1 MSNVY
6 WILFVFIAYFA
17 VLIGIA
23 VSRSRQMADMSDYVL
38 GGRKIGAFTS
48 AISAASST
56 TSGWTMLV
64 FPALA
69 FAAGLMHLWTVVS
82 LVLGAWFAWTIMAR
96 RLRRYTMATDNS
108 LTVPEFLEKR
118 FGDTSGALR
127 ALTAGISLYFITLY
141 VCSGLVAGAKLLEV
155 VFDLDHTSSGHDLA
169 VLISLAA
176 VVSYTFIGG
185 FLAVSRTDVFQ
196 AMIMLGGF
204 LIISVTLLVTVNDPL
219 HGLEDTAAGF
229 WNPFTDEN
237 NQGLGPQFFLSS
249 LGWGLGAFG
258 AFRIHSRFMAV
269 DREANINRSR
279 NIGFIWLVLIFGLAL
294 LMGLVAAP
302 ALLDRGV
309 PLPDAEK
316 LYLIVA
322 ETFFHPAIAGLLLTG
337 VIAAVMST
345 ADSQLL
351 LASAI
356 ATDDV
361 PIMKRIAYSMKTQS
375 RVWMGRGML
384 LLVGVVAAVIS
395 IVSPESVYALVSLA
409 WGGMGAAFGPA
420 LILALYW
427 RRFNRWGALAAVVT
441 GTIIS
446 TWWWAMGLGYGAA
459 ETLTDLLGFS
469 ATIELMEDVGLWQ
482 INPAGPGVIAATLFA
497 VVVTLLTSPP
507 PREVEDLFDHVN
519 GPTWTEDG
527 AGNAEAER
535 APSQGDLSRN
545 GSTGSSL

>member
-6 WILFVFIAYFA
+6 WILFVFVAYFA

-23 VSRSRQMADMSDYVL
+23 ISRSRQMADMSDYVL

-118 FGDTSGALR
+118 FGDTSGVLR
-127 ALTAGISLYFITLY
+127 TLTAGISLYFITLY

-155 VFDLDHTSSGHDLA
+155 VFDLDHTGSGHDVA

-204 LIISVTLLVTVNDPL
+204 LIIFLTLVVTVSDPF

-279 NIGFIWLVLIFGLAL
+279 NIGFIWLVFIFGLAL
-294 LMGLVAAP
+294 LVGLVAAP

-309 PLPDAEK
+309 PLPDTEK

-361 PIMKRIAYSMKTQS
+361 PIMKRIAYSMKTHS

-420 LILALYW
+420 LVLALYW
-427 RRFNRWGALAAVVT
+427 KRFNRWGALASVLA

-482 INPAGPGVIAATLFA
+482 INPAGPGVIAATIFA

-507 PREVEDLFDHVN
+507 SREVEEMFDHVT
-519 GPTWTEDG
+519 GPTWSEDEAGRVGDGGGVSEKAAGGSG
-527 AGNAEAER
+527 A
-535 APSQGDLSRN
+535 
-545 GSTGSSL
+545 

>member
-6 WILFVFIAYFA
+6 WILFVFVAYFA

-23 VSRSRQMADMSDYVL
+23 ISRSRQMADMSDYVL

-127 ALTAGISLYFITLY
+127 TLTAGISLYFITLY

-155 VFDLDHTSSGHDLA
+155 VFDLDHTGSGHDVA

-204 LIISVTLLVTVNDPL
+204 LIIFLTLVVTVSDPF

-279 NIGFIWLVLIFGLAL
+279 NIGFIWLVFIFGLAL
-294 LMGLVAAP
+294 LVGLVAAP

-309 PLPDAEK
+309 PLPDTEK

-356 ATDDV
+356 ATDDM
-361 PIMKRIAYSMKTQS
+361 PIMKRIAYSMKTHS

-420 LILALYW
+420 LVLALYW
-427 RRFNRWGALAAVVT
+427 KRFNRWGALASVLA

-497 VVVTLLTSPP
+497 VVVTLLTAPP
-507 PREVEDLFDHVN
+507 PREVEEMFDHVN
-519 GPTWTEDG
+519 GPTWSEDEAGRVGDGGGVSEKAAGGSG
-527 AGNAEAER
+527 A
-535 APSQGDLSRN
+535 
-545 GSTGSSL
+545 

>member
-6 WILFVFIAYFA
+6 WILFVFVAYFA

-23 VSRSRQMADMSDYVL
+23 ISRSRQMADMSDYVL

-82 LVLGAWFAWTIMAR
+82 LVLGAWFAWTLMAR

-127 ALTAGISLYFITLY
+127 TLTAGISLYFITLY

-155 VFDLDHTSSGHDLA
+155 VFDLDHTGSGHDLA

-237 NQGLGPQFFLSS
+237 NQGLGPLFFLSS

-279 NIGFIWLVLIFGLAL
+279 NIGFIWLVFIFGLAL
-294 LMGLVAAP
+294 LVGLVAAP

-337 VIAAVMST
+337 VVAAVMST

-361 PIMKRIAYSMKTQS
+361 PIMKRIAYSMKTQA

-384 LLVGVVAAVIS
+384 LLIGVVAAVIS

-420 LILALYW
+420 LVLALYW
-427 RRFNRWGALAAVVT
+427 KRFNRWGALAAVLA
-441 GTIIS
+441 GTIVS

-459 ETLTDLLGFS
+459 ETLADLLGFS

-482 INPAGPGVIAATLFA
+482 INPAGPGAIAATLFA
-497 VVVTLLTSPP
+497 VAVTLLTSPP
-507 PREVEDLFDHVN
+507 PRDVEDMFDHVN
-519 GPTWTEDG
+519 GPTWTEDEAG
-527 AGNAEAER
+527 AAKAER
-535 APSQGDLSRN
+535 PPL
-545 GSTGSSL
+545 

>member
-6 WILFVFIAYFA
+6 WILFVFVAYFA

-23 VSRSRQMADMSDYVL
+23 VARSRRMSDMSDYVL

-69 FAAGLMHLWTVVS
+69 FAAGMMHMWTVAS
-82 LVLGAWFAWTIMAR
+82 IILGAWLAWTVMAR
-96 RLRRYTMATDNS
+96 RLRRYTISTDNS
-108 LTVPEFLEKR
+108 LTIPEFLEKR

-127 ALTAGISLYFITLY
+127 TLAAAISLYFITLY

-155 VFDLDHTSSGHDLA
+155 VFDLDHTGAGHDVA
-169 VLISLAA
+169 VLVSLAA

-204 LIISVTLLVTVNDPL
+204 FIISATLLITIDNPFQ
-219 HGLEDTAAGF
+219 GLEDTAAGF
-229 WNPFTDEN
+229 WNPFTDED
-237 NQGLGPQFFLSS
+237 NQGLGFQFFLSS

-258 AFRIHSRFMAV
+258 AFRILSRFMAV
-269 DREANINRSR
+269 DREKNINRSR

-294 LMGLVAAP
+294 LMGLLAAP
-302 ALLDRGV
+302 ALMDRGV

-356 ATDDV
+356 ATDDM
-361 PIMKRIAYSMKTQS
+361 PILKRIAYSMRTQS

-384 LLVGVVAAVIS
+384 LLIGVVAAVIS

-420 LILALYW
+420 LILSLYW
-427 RRFNRWGALAAVVT
+427 RRFNRWGALASVLA

-459 ETLTDLLGFS
+459 ETLADLLGFS

-482 INPAGPGVIAATLFA
+482 INPAGPGVIAAVLFA

-507 PREVEDLFDHVN
+507 SREVEEMFDHVN
-519 GPTWTEDG
+519 GPTWAEDE
-527 AGNAEAER
+527 AGNAEDEPA
-535 APSQGDLSRN
+535 ASQGAA
-545 GSTGSSL
+545 G

>member
-6 WILFVFIAYFA
+6 WILFVFVAYFA

-23 VSRSRQMADMSDYVL
+23 ISRSRQMADMSDYVL

-96 RLRRYTMATDNS
+96 RLRRYTMATENS
-108 LTVPEFLEKR
+108 LTIPEFLEKR

-127 ALTAGISLYFITLY
+127 TLTAGISLYFITLY

-155 VFDLDHTSSGHDLA
+155 VFDLDHAGGGHDVA

-196 AMIMLGGF
+196 ALIMLGGF
-204 LIISVTLLVTVNDPL
+204 LIISVTLLVTVNDPF

-229 WNPFTDEN
+229 WNPFTDED
-237 NQGLGPQFFLSS
+237 NQGLGPLFFLSS

-269 DREANINRSR
+269 DREANIKRSR
-279 NIGFIWLVLIFGLAL
+279 NIAAVWLVFIFGLAL
-294 LMGLVAAP
+294 LVGLVAAP
-302 ALLDRGV
+302 ALLDRGI

-337 VIAAVMST
+337 VVAAVMST

-356 ATDDV
+356 ATDDA
-361 PIMKRIAYSMKTQS
+361 PIIKRITYSMRTKS

-441 GTIIS
+441 GTIVS
-446 TWWWAMGLGYGAA
+446 TWWWAMGLGYQAA

-482 INPAGPGVIAATLFA
+482 INPAGPGVIAATILA
-497 VVVTLLTSPP
+497 VAVTLLTSPP
-507 PREVEDLFDHVN
+507 PRDVEELFDHVN
-519 GPTWTEDG
+519 GPNWSED
-527 AGNAEAER
+527 EAAAAADER
-535 APSQGDLSRN
+535 PASDLSPS
-545 GSTGSSL
+545 GGD

>member
-6 WILFVFIAYFA
+6 WILFVFVAYFA

-23 VSRSRQMADMSDYVL
+23 ISRSRQMADMSDYVL

-96 RLRRYTMATDNS
+96 RLRRYTMATENS
-108 LTVPEFLEKR
+108 LTIPEFLEKR

-127 ALTAGISLYFITLY
+127 TLTAGISLYFITLY

-155 VFDLDHTSSGHDLA
+155 VFDLDHAGGGHDVA

-196 AMIMLGGF
+196 ALIMLGGF
-204 LIISVTLLVTVNDPL
+204 LIISVTLLVTVNDPF

-237 NQGLGPQFFLSS
+237 NQGLGPLFFLSS

-269 DREANINRSR
+269 DREANIKRSR
-279 NIGFIWLVLIFGLAL
+279 NIATVWLVFIFGLAL
-294 LMGLVAAP
+294 LVGLVAAP
-302 ALLDRGV
+302 ALLDRGI

-337 VIAAVMST
+337 VVAAVMST

-356 ATDDV
+356 ATDDA
-361 PIMKRIAYSMKTQS
+361 PIIKRITYSMRTKS

-441 GTIIS
+441 GTIVS
-446 TWWWAMGLGYGAA
+446 TWWWAMGLGYQAA

-482 INPAGPGVIAATLFA
+482 INPAGPGVIAATLLA
-497 VVVTLLTSPP
+497 VAVTLLTSPP
-507 PREVEDLFDHVN
+507 PRDVEDLFDHVN
-519 GPTWTEDG
+519 GPHWSEDE
-527 AGNAEAER
+527 AAAAAAER
-535 APSQGDLSRN
+535 PPL
-545 GSTGSSL
+545 